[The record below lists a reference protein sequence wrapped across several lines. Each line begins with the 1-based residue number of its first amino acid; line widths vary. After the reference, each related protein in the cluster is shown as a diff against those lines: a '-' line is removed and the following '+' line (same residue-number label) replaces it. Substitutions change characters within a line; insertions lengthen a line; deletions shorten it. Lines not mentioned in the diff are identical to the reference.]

1 MMSPMERSKV
11 ITLIL
16 MALFCASMLS
26 SYAYMASG
34 ETEQLVVDVDRS
46 VKIVNGGI
54 IFLND
59 TFTLSAPE
67 GSEAIVTDFWM
78 GFSDILTPERSIF
91 EVLESGSWSQ
101 VEASGR
107 EVQGIQ
113 GSRIEFTVPIT
124 LRAGTSL
131 TLRASY
137 LILDIVSGTSTAYTA
152 LLPFF
157 PVIDYNISQYQ
168 LEVELPPGA
177 IFDRVVSP
185 INMTQVEVGD
195 HWTVNYLG
203 ENIAADSQVNASILY
218 THSTDDALLLVVE
231 DASRSITAKSS
242 SLVIKDSYSFTNK
255 GPILFWF
262 PLDLPPEAGNVK
274 ARDGVGSLETLA
286 PESDGSNVFAI
297 FPRSPIM
304 PGDRWVFSVSYTTE
318 NGEHVSTAGGASQIS
333 YPNIELPHFIR
344 DLQATV
350 SRVESDVVSLTYG
363 ATLQSE
369 RPTIE
374 AEIPSGSIMPSLRP
388 VAIVAAFGLVVAAL
402 VFLSRRE
409 KPARVDVTL
418 EVEVP
423 ILKEFIEKQRERIS
437 LLKALGSLEEEFGE
451 GTIVR
456 DQYERLAAEHSLG
469 VSNLADSLRQ
479 LGRELADEP
488 ELSAPLKEIR
498 QAEAEFTRI
507 ASDLRNLEVRL
518 RTRRVSRGDYERRKR
533 ERIRRR
539 GLAIKKIEKAI
550 ESLGG

>member
-1 MMSPMERSKV
+1 MERSKAK
-11 ITLIL
+11 TLIL
-16 MALFCASMLS
+16 MALLCVSILS
-26 SYAYMASG
+26 SYAYMASA

-54 IFLND
+54 VFLND

-67 GSEAIVTDFWM
+67 GSESIVTDFWM
-78 GFSDILTPERSIF
+78 GFSDTITPERSIF
-91 EVLESGSWSQ
+91 EVWESGSWSL
-101 VEASGR
+101 VDASGR

-113 GSRIEFTVPIT
+113 GSRIEFAVPIT

-137 LILDIVSGTSTAYTA
+137 LSLDIVSGTSTAYTA

-168 LEVELPPGA
+168 LEVELPPDA

-242 SLVIKDSYSFTNK
+242 SLAIKDSYSFTNK
-255 GPILFWF
+255 GPILFWI
-262 PLDLPPEAGNVK
+262 PLDLPPDAGNIK

-286 PESDGSNVFAI
+286 TESDGSNELAI

-304 PGDRWVFSVSYTTE
+304 PGDRWVFSLSYTTE

-388 VAIVAAFGLVVAAL
+388 VAIVAAFGLIVAAV

-437 LLKALGSLEEEFGE
+437 LLKALGSLEDELGE

-456 DQYERLAAEHSLG
+456 DQYERLAAEHSRG
-469 VSNLADSLRQ
+469 VSNLADSLKQ

-488 ELSAPLKEIR
+488 ELSAPLREIR